1 LLVGLKGLT
10 YSIAGSCDVPADFT
24 SETKAHCCSIALR
37 LVSKTKVD
45 VENEIDAEDRSVEGI
60 PGQICSVIE
69 GGRV

>member
-1 LLVGLKGLT
+1 
-10 YSIAGSCDVPADFT
+10 VPADFT

-45 VENEIDAEDRSVEGI
+45 VENEIDAEDRGVEGT

-69 GGRV
+69 GGRL